1 MELLPLDPAIKL
13 TFNQPMDTASVESNF
28 SFRGTEGTLA
38 WKSSW
43 NEDETILT
51 FVPEDLLERNV
62 GYTVNVNAAASSK
75 AGWSS
80 VRIMVPYT
88 PPMTTLL

>member
-13 TFNQPMDTASVESNF
+13 TFNQPMDTESVESNF

-38 WKSSW
+38 WKFSW
-43 NEDETILT
+43 NEEETVLT
-51 FVPEDLLERNV
+51 FVPNDLLERNV
-62 GYTVNVNAAASSK
+62 GYTVNVNAAPAPRR
-75 AGWSS
+75 GWSS
-80 VRIMVPYT
+80 VRIMVPCT